1 MLPPAER
8 QPAHVLHRR
17 PFRETSVIVELLTRD
32 HGLVGGVVRGARG
45 AGRRARPI
53 EPFSEVVVA
62 WRGRG
67 ELVTVLRHESVAVR
81 RLSGERLFAGL
92 YVNEL
97 LVKMLGRGDPV
108 GRLFHRYADAVSAL
122 VDGDDMAGVLRSF
135 ERALL
140 DELGYGLAFDID
152 VRNGQPIDRGRRYDV
167 VIGEGFRECAAPCA
181 NGSEFDARRDEPLTL
196 SGSEIAAID
205 VGDYSDRRIRRAA
218 KHVFRSALELRLG
231 GRSLATRRLFGARAG
246 SAGVAG
252 SAGIAE
258 SAGS

>member
-1 MLPPAER
+1 MLPAAER

-45 AGRRARPI
+45 AGRGARPI

-67 ELVTVLRHESVAVR
+67 ELVNVLRHESVAAR

-108 GRLFHRYADAVSAL
+108 SGLFHRYADAVSAL
-122 VDGDDMAGVLRSF
+122 ADGDDMARVLRSF

-152 VRNGQPIDRGRRYDV
+152 VRNGQPIDRGRRYDMV
-167 VIGEGFRECAAPCA
+167 VGEGFRECAAPRA
-181 NGSEFDARRDEPLTL
+181 NGGARRDEPLTL

-246 SAGVAG
+246 SAGIAG
-252 SAGIAE
+252 SASVAE

>member
-1 MLPPAER
+1 MLPAADR

-67 ELVTVLRHESVAVR
+67 ELVNVLRHESVAAR

-108 GRLFHRYADAVSAL
+108 SGLFHRYADAVSAL

-135 ERALL
+135 ERTLL

-152 VRNGQPIDRGRRYDV
+152 VRNGQPIDRRRRYDMV
-167 VIGEGFRECAAPCA
+167 VGEGFRECTR
-181 NGSEFDARRDEPLTL
+181 NGGEIGGRRDEPLTL

-205 VGDYSDRRIRRAA
+205 VGDYRDRRIRRAA

-246 SAGVAG
+246 SAGVAESAGVAG
-252 SAGIAE
+252 SAG
-258 SAGS
+258 S

>member
-1 MLPPAER
+1 MLPAAER

-32 HGLVGGVVRGARG
+32 HGRVSGVVRGARG
-45 AGRRARPI
+45 TGRRARPI

-67 ELVTVLRHESVAVR
+67 ELVNVLRHESVAVR
-81 RLSGERLFAGL
+81 RLAGERLFAGL

-108 GRLFHRYADAVSAL
+108 GAIFAHYAAVLSAL
-122 VDGDDMAGVLRSF
+122 AEGDDTASVLRSF
-135 ERALL
+135 ERVLL

-152 VRNGQPIDRGRRYDV
+152 VRNGRPIDRRRRYDV
-167 VIGEGFRECAAPCA
+167 VVGEGFQECAAPR
-181 NGSEFDARRDEPLTL
+181 NGSSARSGGNGGNGDEFGHERGEPLTL
-196 SGSEIAAID
+196 SGSAIAAID
-205 VGDYSDRRIRRAA
+205 MGDYSDRSVRRAA

-231 GRSLATRRLFGARAG
+231 GRRLATRNLFGARA
-246 SAGVAG
+246 SAVGA
-252 SAGIAE
+252 
-258 SAGS
+258 

>member
-1 MLPPAER
+1 MLPAAER

-67 ELVTVLRHESVAVR
+67 ELVNVLRHESVAAR

-108 GRLFHRYADAVSAL
+108 SGLFHRYADAVSAL

-152 VRNGQPIDRGRRYDV
+152 VRNGRPIDRGRRYDV
-167 VIGEGFRECAAPCA
+167 VVGEGFRECAR
-181 NGSEFDARRDEPLTL
+181 NGGEVGGRRDEPLTL

-205 VGDYSDRRIRRAA
+205 MGDYSDRHIRRAA

-246 SAGVAG
+246 VAG
-252 SAGIAE
+252 SAGVAE
-258 SAGS
+258 GAGS

>member
-1 MLPPAER
+1 MLPAAER

-32 HGLVGGVVRGARG
+32 HGRVSGVVRGARG

-67 ELVTVLRHESVAVR
+67 ELVNILRHESVAVR

-97 LVKMLGRGDPV
+97 LVRLLDRADPA
-108 GRLFHRYADAVSAL
+108 GALFHRYADALSAL
-122 VDGDDMAGVLRSF
+122 ADGDDTAGVLRCF
-135 ERALL
+135 ERSLL

-152 VRNGQPIDRGRRYDV
+152 IRNGRPIDRRLRYDV
-167 VIGEGFRECAAPCA
+167 VVGEGFRECVAMH
-181 NGSEFDARRDEPLTL
+181 NGARGHDDELGRKRDEPLTL

-205 VGDYSDRRIRRAA
+205 VGDYSDRRVRRAA
-218 KHVFRSALELRLG
+218 KRVFRSALELRLG
-231 GRSLATRRLFGARAG
+231 GRRLATRHLFGARAG
-246 SAGVAG
+246 AAG
-252 SAGIAE
+252 S
-258 SAGS
+258 